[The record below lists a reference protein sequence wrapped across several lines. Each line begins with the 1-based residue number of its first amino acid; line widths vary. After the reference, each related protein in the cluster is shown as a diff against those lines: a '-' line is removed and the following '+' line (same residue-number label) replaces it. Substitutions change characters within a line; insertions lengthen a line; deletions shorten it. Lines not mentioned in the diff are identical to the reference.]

1 MRLLIP
7 AVSAACAAFLLAA
20 CAEQPMFASAPSPI
34 SAPVAAPQMV
44 QAYQP
49 SSAVSAPPPMPE
61 QAPQAEAAPAAE
73 AAAPAEA
80 ASAGAGLVGMKVGV
94 VSGGVAV
101 AAVIPGSSAD
111 QAGVQ
116 VGDLVLA
123 VDGAR
128 TGPMTL
134 AQIARRVRGPAGT
147 SVTVTFQRGDGS
159 PFDKVLVRR
168 GADASVVAAA
178 PATPVATVATPAPP
192 PDDSDSE
199 TNAELDARLLP

>member
-1 MRLLIP
+1 MNKLIS

-20 CAEQPMFASAPSPI
+20 CAEQPVFQSATSPAT
-34 SAPVAAPQMV
+34 APAAAPQVV
-44 QAYQP
+44 QVYQP
-49 SSAVSAPPPMPE
+49 SSAVSAPTPAPE
-61 QAPQAEAAPAAE
+61 SAPTVEAAPAAE
-73 AAAPAEA
+73 TAAPAEA
-80 ASAGAGLVGMKVGV
+80 ASAGAGLVGLRIGV

-101 AAVIPGSSAD
+101 AAVSPGSSAD

-134 AQIARRVRGPAGT
+134 AQIARHVRGPAGT

-178 PATPVATVATPAPP
+178 PVTAVAAVATPAPP